1 MRPRAGGQSWEKIW
15 SDKKRQELLL
25 TDCVQTMLTMMLVLL
40 AGVPEGVAIRAY
52 DCNNQSAQ
60 IEQYLLLD
68 PQPSATWRGA
78 RH

>member
-1 MRPRAGGQSWEKIW
+1 
-15 SDKKRQELLL
+15 
-25 TDCVQTMLTMMLVLL
+25 MLTMMLVLL